1 MTENVHSNRDLQ
13 KELLKVNAL
22 DRDAWVNQRLGFG
35 ELPDDGADLPRE
47 AVPYFPSSVEEILT
61 MVKELPLRPEHE
73 LVDIGSGAGRA
84 VILAHLLSGAKARGI
99 EVQAHL
105 VQLARKTAA
114 ALNLNDVSFEHG
126 NAADM
131 ELHGDVFYLY
141 APANGDLLMRVVKR
155 LKAAAKRKPIVVCTV
170 ALDLRSEA
178 WLEPRRTSCETL
190 TIYQSM

>member
-1 MTENVHSNRDLQ
+1 MNSDIQ
-13 KELLKVNAL
+13 KELFAVNAL
-22 DRDAWVNQRLGFG
+22 DRDVWVNQRFGFG

-61 MVKELPLRPEHE
+61 MVQELPLRPEDE

-131 ELHGDVFYLY
+131 ELDGDVFYLY
-141 APANGDLLMRVVKR
+141 APANGDLLKRVVKR
-155 LKAAAKRKPIVVCTV
+155 LEAVAERKKIVVCTV
-170 ALDLRSEA
+170 ALDLRSET
-178 WLEPRRTSCETL
+178 WLQPRRTSCETL
-190 TIYQSM
+190 TIYKST